1 MGEFKIGTVITD
13 HGKVGIIKRII
24 EAENR
29 LSNHRLINLRRNYE
43 IYYYDGIV
51 GYLGCKSLE
60 RLIEVGS
67 IEVLHLPN

>member
-1 MGEFKIGTVITD
+1 MGEFKVGTVIND
-13 HGKVGIIKRII
+13 QGKVGIIKKVI
-24 EAENR
+24 EPESR
-29 LSNHRLINLRRNYE
+29 LSNLRLINLRRNYE

-67 IEVLHLPN
+67 IEVIHLPN